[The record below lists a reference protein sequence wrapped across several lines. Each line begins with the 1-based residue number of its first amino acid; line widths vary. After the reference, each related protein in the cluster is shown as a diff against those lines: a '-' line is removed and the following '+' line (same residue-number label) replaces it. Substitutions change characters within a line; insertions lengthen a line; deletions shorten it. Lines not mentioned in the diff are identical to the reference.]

1 MKLLPRLFLLGAVL
15 PSLLTALVFFVVVR
29 LFGHALE
36 TELDRALLAQ
46 AAVESVSL
54 FDGPRGLHLH
64 MSSSPLLKE
73 VQQFAPEASV
83 YDDDGVRLLAFPA
96 ESTAL
101 PERWPMPTLVAA
113 APSQATLTTT
123 ADQASRRLAV
133 LVAAPRGSQR
143 FLLVLSASR
152 AHLLQTQ
159 TMLARL
165 ATGSVVLLLV
175 VLSLVTFLQARRLS
189 ARVQRLIAHQARV
202 SSGILEP
209 PPHDDDGDELS
220 SLRAAAAAAT
230 AELAAS
236 RASRERFLAEAAHEL
251 RTPLASMRVALEL
264 ALRRAQRASTAASAS
279 TSPSTSPST
288 SAEAVVLELC
298 AALKDARDETDRL
311 GQLAQGLLDLS
322 AARSAPI
329 SLTPTDVGALV
340 ERAVAA
346 RRHEGNERGL
356 RLISAG
362 DDVEAS
368 VHAPSVRRAVD
379 NMIDNAIK
387 HAAAQVSVTV
397 TSSPRAI
404 EIVVLDDGPGFPED
418 AVDAVFAPFHR
429 LDHAGDGGVGLG
441 LTLVR
446 EVAVRHGGEATAKP
460 GPGGRVTL
468 RLPRTTSSPGAQ
480 DLVPRADPMRPR

>member
-15 PSLLTALVFFVVVR
+15 PSLLTACVFFIVVR

-36 TELDRALLAQ
+36 AELDRALLAQ

-96 ESTAL
+96 ESNAL
-101 PERWPMPTLVAA
+101 PERWPMQALIAA
-113 APSQATLTTT
+113 APSQAILTTT

-175 VLSLVTFLQARRLS
+175 VLSIVTFLQARRLS

-220 SLRAAAAAAT
+220 LLRDAAAAAT

-264 ALRRAQRASTAASAS
+264 ALRRAQRASTSVPMPMPTSTSTSISAS
-279 TSPSTSPST
+279 PM
-288 SAEAVVLELC
+288 VVELC

-387 HAAAQVSVTV
+387 HAVAQVSVTV

-404 EIVVLDDGPGFPED
+404 EIVVIDDGPGFPED
-418 AVDAVFAPFHR
+418 AVEAVFAPFHR

-446 EVAVRHGGEATAKP
+446 EVAVRHGGEATATP
-460 GPGGRVTL
+460 GPGGRVIL
-468 RLPRTTSSPGAQ
+468 RLPRSSSSSFI
-480 DLVPRADPMRPR
+480 

>member
-15 PSLLTALVFFVVVR
+15 PSLLTACVFFIVVR

-36 TELDRALLAQ
+36 AELDRALLAQ

-83 YDDDGVRLLAFPA
+83 YDEDGVRLLAFPA
-96 ESTAL
+96 ESNAL
-101 PERWPMPTLVAA
+101 PERWPMQALIAA
-113 APSQATLTTT
+113 APSQAILTTT
-123 ADQASRRLAV
+123 ADQAFRRLSV
-133 LVAAPRGSQR
+133 LVPAPKGPQR
-143 FLLVLSASR
+143 SVLVLSASR
-152 AHLLQTQ
+152 AQLLQTQ
-159 TMLARL
+159 TMLSRL
-165 ATGSVVLLLV
+165 ASGSVVLLLV
-175 VLSLVTFLQARRLS
+175 ALSLVTFAQARRLS
-189 ARVQRLIAHQARV
+189 SRVQRLIAHQARV

-209 PPHDDDGDELS
+209 PPRDDEGDEVS
-220 SLRAAAAAAT
+220 ILRDAAAAAT

-264 ALRRAQRASTAASAS
+264 ALRRAQRASTSAP
-279 TSPSTSPST
+279 TST
-288 SAEAVVLELC
+288 SAEPVVLELC

-322 AARSAPI
+322 AARSAPV

-340 ERAVAA
+340 ERAIAA

-404 EIVVLDDGPGFPED
+404 EIVVIDDGPGFPED
-418 AVDAVFAPFHR
+418 AVEAVFAPFHR

-446 EVAVRHGGEATAKP
+446 EVAVRHGGEATASP
-460 GPGGRVTL
+460 GPGGRVVL
-468 RLPRTTSSPGAQ
+468 RLPRSSSSSFI
-480 DLVPRADPMRPR
+480 